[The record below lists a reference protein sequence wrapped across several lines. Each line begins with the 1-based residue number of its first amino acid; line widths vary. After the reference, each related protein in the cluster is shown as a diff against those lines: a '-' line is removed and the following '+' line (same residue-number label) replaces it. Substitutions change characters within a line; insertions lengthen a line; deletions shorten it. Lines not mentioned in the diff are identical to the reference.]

1 MSTWQA
7 TFGVIAGILSILC
20 FVPYIITIL
29 QGKTK
34 PNRATWWIWVVLSIV
49 ISISY
54 YYSGAINTIW
64 LPVCG
69 GIGQLIIA
77 LLALKYGR
85 GGWTSFDRFCLIGV
99 SISLVLWR
107 QFNSPLIALLCN
119 LVVDLLGA
127 LPTLKK
133 SYQEPETENLL
144 TWSLYLAGSTF
155 NLFAVERFS
164 FALLVFP
171 IYIFSI
177 NAAIVI
183 LLLRSKIQ
191 FQPVFNQQKK

>member
-1 MSTWQA
+1 VSTWQA
-7 TFGVIAGILSILC
+7 TLGLIAGLLSILC
-20 FVPYIITIL
+20 FVPYIISIL

-34 PNRATWWIWVVLSIV
+34 PNRATWWIWVVLSTV

-54 YYSGAINTIW
+54 YQSGATNTIW
-64 LPVCG
+64 LPVFG

-77 LLALKYGR
+77 LLSLKYGV

-99 SISLVLWR
+99 GISLVLWR
-107 QFNSPLIALLCN
+107 QFDSPLIALLCN
-119 LVVDLLGA
+119 LFIDCLGA

-133 SYQEPETENLL
+133 SYYEPETENLT
-144 TWSLYLAGSTF
+144 TWSLYLTGSTV
-155 NLFAVERFS
+155 NLFAIERFS

-183 LLLRSKIQ
+183 LLLRSKFS
-191 FQPVFNQQKK
+191 FQLRFSRDKK